1 MVDIIDTASD
11 ISRRQFPQCEAGS
24 LYFPG
29 HILPHGVLTSDDMDM
44 GQKQLGLFASFHAV
58 QCATDN
64 CYFYHCSN
72 HCYEWPVAR
81 QRTATRHTSDSFIGR
96 GEEAVDSFI
105 GWFSHLLPPHDV
117 HTDATIHCVSSCPH
131 VCPARPVPAGTGGTR
146 VTCTRQGRNASFCD
160 AIYI

>member
-1 MVDIIDTASD
+1 MQTVVDIIDTASD

-72 HCYEWPVAR
+72 HSKYHYYVYWPWLRMASGK
-81 QRTATRHTSDSFIGR
+81 TADCH
-96 GEEAVDSFI
+96 
-105 GWFSHLLPPHDV
+105 
-117 HTDATIHCVSSCPH
+117 ATH
-131 VCPARPVPAGTGGTR
+131 VR
-146 VTCTRQGRNASFCD
+146 
-160 AIYI
+160 